1 VCAAGIEADF
11 SVLLRASLKKE
22 KDCFEMRPTFRA
34 LFLTVSLS
42 IALGA
47 LHSIHASAREQNPD
61 RTPRMQGIEPDARTR
76 TKLVEIVNRHALAAG
91 VPAGLVRAVIRVES
105 DWDINLTGHAGEIGL
120 MQIRPETA
128 RDIGFKGADDELYDP
143 ETNIRWGVAYLA
155 AGYKLA
161 NGDLCQ
167 TILKYNAG
175 TEVSKMT
182 EAASAY
188 CGRVRNIL
196 ASN

>member
-1 VCAAGIEADF
+1 
-11 SVLLRASLKKE
+11 
-22 KDCFEMRPTFRA
+22 MRLSFRA
-34 LFLTVSLS
+34 LFFSL
-42 IALGA
+42 IALSA
-47 LHSIHASAREQNPD
+47 LFSQQASARDENPARAP
-61 RTPRMQGIEPDARTR
+61 RTQGIEPDFLTR
-76 TKLVEIVNRHALAAG
+76 MKLTEIANRYAYLTG
-91 VPAGLVRAVIRVES
+91 IPAELVRAVIRVES
-105 DWDINLTGHAGEIGL
+105 DWDVDLTGHAGEIGL

-128 RDIGFKGADDELYDP
+128 RDIGFRGEDAELYDP

-167 TILKYNAG
+167 TVLKYNAG
-175 TEVSKMT
+175 TDVTKMT

-196 ASN
+196 ASAS

>member
-1 VCAAGIEADF
+1 MR
-11 SVLLRASLKKE
+11 LSL
-22 KDCFEMRPTFRA
+22 RA
-34 LFLTVSLS
+34 LFFLA
-42 IALGA
+42 IALST
-47 LHSIHASAREQNPD
+47 LYSLQTSAREQNPARAP
-61 RTPRMQGIEPDARTR
+61 RTQGVEPDFLTRMQLTEIADRHART
-76 TKLVEIVNRHALAAG
+76 AG
-91 VPAGLVRAVIRVES
+91 VPAELVRAVIRVES
-105 DWDINLTGHAGEIGL
+105 DWDIDLTGHAGEIGL

-128 RDIGFKGADDELYDP
+128 RDIGFKGDDAELYNP

-167 TILKYNAG
+167 TILKYYAG

-188 CGRVRNIL
+188 CGRVRGIL